1 MEAKKFKYLNGFN
14 TINDKQFT
22 YLKEYLR
29 DSQDRNSEMPSSPRL
44 LYSTKNLL
52 LNDNNDNNRTVTS
65 TTDSTIDNVKKHYV
79 YKKNVIKQKNKICI
93 YRNVKN
99 TNEGNE
105 IQKKI
110 KNHLIRCSSSDNL
123 ISNQNVLEN
132 KNYPPIHPQNY
143 NNNEINKN
151 LTKKILEKNNKN
163 INKYFGRRHLSL
175 HEQLK
180 DKLNIINNIK
190 NINNN
195 KSENYQYEDGFKRDF
210 INIED
215 LLLFDDKF
223 NDVLNSI
230 IERINISN
238 ECFELINFYNNSS
251 LYNKFEQYF
260 QDSKISTIIHT
271 SIMLILF
278 NSMLVYHIS
287 FDKVFFNTCN
297 DFLST
302 IINMNRK
309 SFLLLCEFIAN
320 KISSSAIEN
329 IWVKK
334 LLYLLKE
341 KLVHLGQNDKDYIS
355 YISIRK
361 YHITNNSFSFVNEIK
376 YYSSMIQKYIK
387 ALLKNLSDDNMII
400 SFFEILNNISTIT
413 SEEINDF
420 FKKKVIRIMNKNAS
434 VAGTDASLF
443 GWGGEH
449 EVKIPYLTD
458 KSPKK
463 FTLILDLDET
473 LICFIPNPNEES
485 KGTLKFRPGLNDF
498 LLAIRAKYEVITFTS
513 ATKDYADPIEDV
525 IEQNNKYFD
534 YRLYRHHTIIY
545 ENEFVKD
552 ISRIGRPLDK
562 MIIVDNMPQ
571 NFRLQK
577 KNGIVIKAFWGD
589 DEHDDALIS
598 LKDILLKIAD
608 EFSDIRKGLIKY
620 KDEILNKVS
629 SNCARR
635 EHFGRNY

>member
-1 MEAKKFKYLNGFN
+1 MESKKFKYLNGFN

-29 DSQDRNSEMPSSPRL
+29 ETQDRNSEMPLSPRL

-52 LNDNNDNNRTVTS
+52 LNDNSDNNRTVTS

-79 YKKNVIKQKNKICI
+79 YKKNVIKQKNKIYI

-99 TNEGNE
+99 EGKDL
-105 IQKKI
+105 QKNIKI
-110 KNHLIRCSSSDNL
+110 HLTRCSSSDNL
-123 ISNQNVLEN
+123 KSNQNALEN
-132 KNYPPIHPQNY
+132 KKYPPIHPQNY
-143 NNNEINKN
+143 NNNEINRN
-151 LTKKILEKNNKN
+151 LTKKFLEKNNKN
-163 INKYFGRRHLSL
+163 INKFFGRRHLSL

-180 DKLNIINNIK
+180 DKLNIINNI
-190 NINNN
+190 NNN
-195 KSENYQYEDGFKRDF
+195 QSENYQYEDGFKRDF

-260 QDSKISTIIHT
+260 QDSKMSTVIHT

-309 SFLLLCEFIAN
+309 SFLLLCEYIAN
-320 KISSSAIEN
+320 KISSSEIEN
-329 IWVKK
+329 IWVKRLFN
-334 LLYLLKE
+334 LLQE
-341 KLVHLGQNDKDYIS
+341 NLVHLGPNDKDYMS

-361 YHITNNSFSFVNEIK
+361 YHLANNSFSFINEIK
-376 YYSSMIQKYIK
+376 YYSSMIQKYVK
-387 ALLKNLSDDNMII
+387 ALLKNLSDDNMIT
-400 SFFEILNNISTIT
+400 SFFEILNNISIIS

-449 EVKIPYLTD
+449 EIKVPYLIN
-458 KSPKK
+458 KSQKK

-577 KNGIVIKAFWGD
+577 ENGIVIKAFWGD
-589 DEHDDALIS
+589 DEYDDALIS